1 MSKSRKI
8 LATILVALS
17 LLILSTFTNSQKDSN
32 IPLIAIANYGPH
44 SSLQETIDGLKAK
57 LTQLGYVE
65 NKTIRYEITDVNFE
79 TSLIIQ
85 MLTKLKSSK
94 PRIMV
99 AISTPVAQ
107 AAKNT
112 IKDIPVVYADVT
124 DPVEAGL
131 VSDNPNSNIT
141 GASDKQDLSLMLQLA
156 KQLLPSAK
164 KVGVLYSTAEANDLS
179 LVNMLIKNGQEL
191 GLEVISV
198 PVEHTRDVVTRMKL
212 FKDKVDFIY
221 TGSSGAI
228 QASLPA
234 IASTAQ
240 ALQLP
245 LFNFN
250 GEEVITHTALASY
263 GVSHKQVGA
272 NAALI
277 IDKLLN
283 GEKAGNIKPTFPTEE
298 DHKAFI
304 SRRRSNQM
312 GLKIPTDMQNITIV
326 E

>member
-1 MSKSRKI
+1 MSKPHKI

-17 LLILSTFTNSQKDSN
+17 LLLLSTFTNTQKDSSL
-32 IPLIAIANYGPH
+32 PLIAIANYGPH

-65 NKTIRYEITDVNFE
+65 DKTIRYEITDVNFE

-85 MLTKLKSSK
+85 MLNKLKSDK
-94 PRIMV
+94 PHIIV
-99 AISTPVAQ
+99 ALSTPIAQ

-112 IKDIPVVYADVT
+112 ITDIPVVYADVT

-131 VSDNPNSNIT
+131 VSNDPNSNIT
-141 GASDKQDLSLMLQLA
+141 GTSDKQDLSLMFKLA

-164 KVGVLYSTAEANDLS
+164 KVGVLYSTGEANDLS
-179 LVNMLIKNGQEL
+179 LVNMLVATSKEL
-191 GLEVISV
+191 GLEVVAI

-234 IASTAQ
+234 ISSAAQ
-240 ALQLP
+240 AMQLP

-250 GEEVITHTALASY
+250 GEEVISHIALASY

-272 NAALI
+272 NAANI
-277 IDKLLN
+277 IDKLLK
-283 GEKAGNIKPTFPTEE
+283 GEKIGNIKPVYPTEE

-304 SRRRSNQM
+304 SRKKADQL
-312 GLKIPTDMQNITIV
+312 GLKIPTDLTNVIIV
-326 E
+326 D

>member
-1 MSKSRKI
+1 MSKPHKI
-8 LATILVALS
+8 LAIILVALS
-17 LLILSTFTNSQKDSN
+17 LLALSTFTNPQKDSN

-65 NKTIRYEITDVNFE
+65 DKTIRYEITDVNLE

-85 MLTKLKSSK
+85 MLNKLKSNK
-94 PRIMV
+94 PNIIV

-112 IKDIPVVYADVT
+112 ITAIPVVYADVT

-131 VSDNPNSNIT
+131 VSDDPNLNIT
-141 GASDKQDLSLMLQLA
+141 GASDKQDLSLMLKLG

-164 KVGVLYSTAEANDLS
+164 KVGVLYSTGEANDLS
-179 LVNMLIKNGQEL
+179 LVNMLISTGKEL
-191 GLEVISV
+191 GLEVVSV

-212 FKDKVDFIY
+212 FKDNVDFIY

-234 IASTAQ
+234 ISSSAQ
-240 ALQLP
+240 AMQLP

-250 GEEVITHTALASY
+250 GEEVVSHIALASY

-272 NAALI
+272 NAAII
-277 IDKLLN
+277 IDKLLK
-283 GEKAGNIKPTFPTEE
+283 GEKIGNIKPVYPKEE

-304 SRRRSNQM
+304 SRKKADQI
-312 GLKIPTDMQNITIV
+312 GLKIPTDLTNVTIV
-326 E
+326 D

>member
-1 MSKSRKI
+1 MSKPHKI

-17 LLILSTFTNSQKDSN
+17 LLLLSTFTNTQKDSSL
-32 IPLIAIANYGPH
+32 PLIAIANYGPH

-65 NKTIRYEITDVNFE
+65 DKTIRYEITDVNFE
-79 TSLIIQ
+79 TSLVIQ
-85 MLTKLKSSK
+85 MLNKLKSNK
-94 PRIMV
+94 PHIIV

-112 IKDIPVVYADVT
+112 ITDIPVVYADVT

-131 VSDNPNSNIT
+131 VSNDPNSNIT
-141 GASDKQDLSLMLQLA
+141 GTSDKQDLSLMFKLA

-164 KVGVLYSTAEANDLS
+164 KVGVLYSTGEANDLS
-179 LVNMLIKNGQEL
+179 LVNMLVATSKEL
-191 GLEVISV
+191 GLEVVAI

-234 IASTAQ
+234 ISSAAQ
-240 ALQLP
+240 AMQLP

-250 GEEVITHTALASY
+250 GEEVISHIALASY

-272 NAALI
+272 NAAII
-277 IDKLLN
+277 IDKLLK
-283 GEKAGNIKPTFPTEE
+283 GEKIGNIKPVYPTEE

-304 SRRRSNQM
+304 SRKKADQL
-312 GLKIPTDMQNITIV
+312 GLKIPTDLTNVIIV
-326 E
+326 D

>member
-1 MSKSRKI
+1 MSKPHKI

-17 LLILSTFTNSQKDSN
+17 LILLSTFTNTQKDPS

-65 NKTIRYEITDVNFE
+65 DKTIRYEITDVNFE
-79 TSLIIQ
+79 TSLVIQ
-85 MLTKLKSSK
+85 MLNKLKSNK
-94 PRIMV
+94 PHIIV

-107 AAKNT
+107 VAKNT
-112 IKDIPVVYADVT
+112 ITDIPVVYADVT

-131 VSDNPNSNIT
+131 VSNDPNSNIT
-141 GASDKQDLSLMLQLA
+141 GTSDKQDLSLMFKLA

-164 KVGVLYSTAEANDLS
+164 KVGVLYSTGEANDLS
-179 LVNMLIKNGQEL
+179 LVNMLVATSKEL
-191 GLEVISV
+191 GLEVVAI

-234 IASTAQ
+234 ISSAAQ
-240 ALQLP
+240 AMQLP

-250 GEEVITHTALASY
+250 GEEVISHIALASY

-272 NAALI
+272 NAANI
-277 IDKLLN
+277 IDKLLK
-283 GEKAGNIKPTFPTEE
+283 GEKIGNIKPVYPTEE

-304 SRRRSNQM
+304 SRKKADQL
-312 GLKIPTDMQNITIV
+312 GLKIPTDLTNVTIV
-326 E
+326 D

>member
-1 MSKSRKI
+1 MSKPHKI
-8 LATILVALS
+8 LAIILVALS
-17 LLILSTFTNSQKDSN
+17 LLALSTFTNPQKDSN

-65 NKTIRYEITDVNFE
+65 DKTIRYEITDVNFE

-85 MLTKLKSSK
+85 MLNKLKSNK
-94 PRIMV
+94 PNTIV

-112 IKDIPVVYADVT
+112 ITAIPVVYADVT

-131 VSDNPNSNIT
+131 VSDDPNSNIT
-141 GASDKQDLSLMLQLA
+141 GASDKQDLSLMLKLA
-156 KQLLPSAK
+156 KQLFPSAK
-164 KVGVLYSTAEANDLS
+164 KVGVLYSTGEANDLS
-179 LVNMLIKNGQEL
+179 LVNMLISTGKEL
-191 GLEVISV
+191 GLEVVSV

-212 FKDKVDFIY
+212 FKDNVDFIY

-234 IASTAQ
+234 ISSSAQ
-240 ALQLP
+240 AMQLP

-250 GEEVITHTALASY
+250 GEEVISHIALASY

-272 NAALI
+272 NAAII
-277 IDKLLN
+277 IDKLLK
-283 GEKAGNIKPTFPTEE
+283 GEKIGNIKPVYPKEE

-304 SRRRSNQM
+304 SRKKADQI
-312 GLKIPTDMQNITIV
+312 GLKIPTDLTNVTIV
-326 E
+326 D

>member
-1 MSKSRKI
+1 MSKPHKI

-17 LLILSTFTNSQKDSN
+17 LILLSTFTNTQKDPSL
-32 IPLIAIANYGPH
+32 PLIAIANYGPH

-65 NKTIRYEITDVNFE
+65 DKTIRYEITDVNFE
-79 TSLIIQ
+79 TSLVIQ
-85 MLTKLKSSK
+85 MLNKLKSNK
-94 PRIMV
+94 PHIIV

-112 IKDIPVVYADVT
+112 ITDIPVVYADVT

-131 VSDNPNSNIT
+131 VSNDPNSNIT
-141 GASDKQDLSLMLQLA
+141 GTSDKQDLSLMFKLA

-164 KVGVLYSTAEANDLS
+164 KVGVLYSTGEANDLS
-179 LVNMLIKNGQEL
+179 LVNMLVATSKEL
-191 GLEVISV
+191 GLEVVAI

-234 IASTAQ
+234 ISSAVQ
-240 ALQLP
+240 AMQLP

-250 GEEVITHTALASY
+250 GEEVISHIALASY

-272 NAALI
+272 NAAII
-277 IDKLLN
+277 IDKLLK
-283 GEKAGNIKPTFPTEE
+283 GEKIGNIKPVYPKEE

-304 SRRRSNQM
+304 SRKKAEQI
-312 GLKIPTDMQNITIV
+312 GLKIPTDLTNVTIV
-326 E
+326 D

>member
-1 MSKSRKI
+1 MSKQHKI

-17 LLILSTFTNSQKDSN
+17 LILLSTFTNTQKDPSL
-32 IPLIAIANYGPH
+32 PLIAIANYGPH

-65 NKTIRYEITDVNFE
+65 DKTIRYEITDVNFE
-79 TSLIIQ
+79 TSLVIQ
-85 MLTKLKSSK
+85 MLNKLKSNK
-94 PRIMV
+94 PHIIV

-112 IKDIPVVYADVT
+112 ITDIPVVYADVT

-131 VSDNPNSNIT
+131 VSNDPNSNIT
-141 GASDKQDLSLMLQLA
+141 GTSDKQDLSLMFKLA

-164 KVGVLYSTAEANDLS
+164 KVGVLYSTGEANDLS
-179 LVNMLIKNGQEL
+179 LVNMLVATSKEL
-191 GLEVISV
+191 GLEVVAI

-234 IASTAQ
+234 ISSAAQ
-240 ALQLP
+240 AMQLP

-250 GEEVITHTALASY
+250 GEEVISHIALASY

-272 NAALI
+272 NAAII
-277 IDKLLN
+277 IDKLLK
-283 GEKAGNIKPTFPTEE
+283 GEKIGNIKPVYPTEE

-304 SRRRSNQM
+304 SRKKADQI
-312 GLKIPTDMQNITIV
+312 GLKIPTDLTNVIIV
-326 E
+326 D

>member
-1 MSKSRKI
+1 MSKPHKI

-17 LLILSTFTNSQKDSN
+17 LILLSTFTNTQKDPS

-65 NKTIRYEITDVNFE
+65 DKTIRYEITDVNFE
-79 TSLIIQ
+79 TSLVIQ
-85 MLTKLKSSK
+85 MLNKLKSNK
-94 PRIMV
+94 PHIIV

-112 IKDIPVVYADVT
+112 ITDIPVVYADVT

-131 VSDNPNSNIT
+131 VSNDPNSNIT
-141 GASDKQDLSLMLQLA
+141 GTSDKQDLSLMFKLA

-164 KVGVLYSTAEANDLS
+164 KVGVLYSTGEANDLS
-179 LVNMLIKNGQEL
+179 LVNMLVATSKEL
-191 GLEVISV
+191 GLEVVAI

-234 IASTAQ
+234 ISSAAQ
-240 ALQLP
+240 AMQLP

-250 GEEVITHTALASY
+250 GEEVISHIALASY

-272 NAALI
+272 NAAI
-277 IDKLLN
+277 MIDKLLK
-283 GEKAGNIKPTFPTEE
+283 GEKIGSIKPVYPTEE

-304 SRRRSNQM
+304 SRKKADQL
-312 GLKIPTDMQNITIV
+312 GLKIPTDLTNVIIV
-326 E
+326 D

>member
-1 MSKSRKI
+1 MSKPHKI

-17 LLILSTFTNSQKDSN
+17 LILLSTFTNTQKDPS
-32 IPLIAIANYGPH
+32 IPLLAIANYGPH

-65 NKTIRYEITDVNFE
+65 DKTIRYEITDVNFE
-79 TSLIIQ
+79 TSLVIQ
-85 MLTKLKSSK
+85 MLNKLKSNK
-94 PRIMV
+94 PHIIV

-112 IKDIPVVYADVT
+112 ITDIPVVYADVT

-131 VSDNPNSNIT
+131 VSNDPNSNIT
-141 GASDKQDLSLMLQLA
+141 GTSDKQDLSLMFKLA

-164 KVGVLYSTAEANDLS
+164 KVGVLYSTGEANDLS
-179 LVNMLIKNGQEL
+179 LVNMLVTTSKEL
-191 GLEVISV
+191 GLEVVAI

-234 IASTAQ
+234 ISSAAQ
-240 ALQLP
+240 AMQLP

-250 GEEVITHTALASY
+250 GEEVISHIALASY

-272 NAALI
+272 NAAII
-277 IDKLLN
+277 IDKLLK
-283 GEKAGNIKPTFPTEE
+283 GEKIGNIKPVYPTEE

-304 SRRRSNQM
+304 SRKKADQL
-312 GLKIPTDMQNITIV
+312 GLKIPTDLTNVIIV
-326 E
+326 D